1 MLSDQI
7 RSTFLTFFDRL
18 DHRLVPPGPLVTDDD
33 NLLFT
38 NAGMVPL
45 KPYFLGRTRPPYPR
59 LMSAQPCVRTV
70 DIDNIGHTTR
80 HATAFEML
88 GSFAIGDY
96 FKPEATA
103 WALELLTDGFGMDRD
118 RLWFSVLHGDEET
131 VDLWRGLGVPADRI
145 QRLGPVD
152 NFWSMGVPGPSGPTT
167 EIFYDRGPRFGP
179 EGGPEVS
186 SERFLEVWNLVFMQY
201 ERGLSDEDI
210 LGDLPG
216 RHIDTGMGLDRMA
229 MVLQGVDTISEI
241 DRVRPL
247 LLRVREVTGRDD
259 EPAGHR
265 LVTDHV
271 RTAAQLVE
279 AGVRPGNDGR
289 GYVVRRL
296 LRRAV
301 LRLHLLGVERPVLG
315 ELVPASSRPRA
326 RARRG
331 AIGGRARGDRV
342 PAYVARGPAA
352 PRRRA
357 VGRWRGPRRDGV
369 QAARHVRLP
378 DRPDRRG
385 GGRGRGGGRPGGLRP
400 ADDRAAGAQPGR
412 PSAVAAKSLVAP
424 VAHRKGRTS
433 IFRSQTFDASV
444 ASVSATSGSG
454 ASHTQTPARY
464 SFDSTNGPSLNTAC
478 SPRLSMTVAA
488 SVSASPPAKTQ

>member
-7 RSTFLTFFDRL
+7 RSTFLTYFDRL
-18 DHRLVPPGPLVTDDD
+18 DHRRLPPGPLVTDDD

-45 KPYFLGRTRPPYPR
+45 KPYFLGRATPPHPR
-59 LMSAQPCVRTV
+59 LTSAQPCVRTV

-80 HATAFEML
+80 HATSFEML
-88 GSFAIGDY
+88 GSFSIGDY

-118 RLWFSVLHGDEET
+118 RLWFTVLRGDEET

-145 QRLGPVD
+145 QRLGPAD

-167 EIFYDRGPRFGP
+167 R
-179 EGGPEVS
+179 S
-186 SERFLEVWNLVFMQY
+186 STTVARDSAPTAGRRSPASGSWRSGTSCFMQY
-201 ERGLSDEDI
+201 ERGRSDEDI

-241 DRVRPL
+241 DLVRPM

-259 EPAGHR
+259 ELAWHR
-265 LVTDHV
+265 VVADHV
-271 RTAAQLVE
+271 RTAALLVE
-279 AGVRPGNDGR
+279 AGVRPGNEGR

-315 ELVPASSRPRA
+315 ELVPDEVRPVVEREETTFRRTLRA
-326 RARRG
+326 GKRLLDGELAGGGGVRG
-331 AIGGRARGDRV
+331 ETAFKLHDTYGFPIDLTVEVAGD
-342 PAYVARGPAA
+342 A
-352 PRRRA
+352 
-357 VGRWRGPRRDGV
+357 GV
-369 QAARHVRLP
+369 EV
-378 DRPDRRG
+378 DRPGFDRLMTAQRERSRA
-385 GGRGRGGGRPGGLRP
+385 GR
-400 ADDRAAGAQPGR
+400 QP
-412 PSAVAAKSLVAP
+412 
-424 VAHRKGRTS
+424 
-433 IFRSQTFDASV
+433 
-444 ASVSATSGSG
+444 
-454 ASHTQTPARY
+454 
-464 SFDSTNGPSLNTAC
+464 
-478 SPRLSMTVAA
+478 
-488 SVSASPPAKTQ
+488 

>member
-315 ELVPASSRPRA
+315 ELVPDEVVPDEVVPGEVRSVVEREETAFRRTLRA
-326 RARRG
+326 GQRLL
-331 AIGGRARGDRV
+331 
-342 PAYVARGPAA
+342 
-352 PRRRA
+352 
-357 VGRWRGPRRDGV
+357 DGE
-369 QAARHVRLP
+369 LS
-378 DRPDRRG
+378 G
-385 GGRGRGGGRPGGLRP
+385 GGGVRGETAFKLHDTYGFPIDLTVEVAGEAGVEV
-400 ADDRAAGAQPGR
+400 DRAGFDRLMTAQRERSRAGRQP
-412 PSAVAAKSLVAP
+412 
-424 VAHRKGRTS
+424 
-433 IFRSQTFDASV
+433 
-444 ASVSATSGSG
+444 
-454 ASHTQTPARY
+454 
-464 SFDSTNGPSLNTAC
+464 
-478 SPRLSMTVAA
+478 
-488 SVSASPPAKTQ
+488 